1 MCSGVGRGGDWVG
14 AGGAEA
20 IFSGSAGRAGAEP
33 GGPLGSG
40 RRLTSFNC
48 RGPDRDE
55 EELIGAGLD
64 LEFKLELEA
73 LGLPWTLT
81 FSTAC
86 VRRSIT
92 ASSSGLVS

>member
-1 MCSGVGRGGDWVG
+1 MG

-20 IFSGSAGRAGAEP
+20 VFSGSAGRAEPDP

-40 RRLTSFNC
+40 RRLTSFSC

-64 LEFKLELEA
+64 LKFRLELEA

-81 FSTAC
+81 FSAAC
-86 VRRSIT
+86 NRRSIT